1 MLTFSTSQRT
11 LPQVRFSQASSW
23 RRNRGWISVQA
34 RQNLSKHK
42 ILYLPFPIISSRL
55 RTSREMEMLRIASLN
70 TFVWLNN
77 LKSLTIGRLL
87 HTSTRDALTYQL
99 KPSMLKAKLK
109 LTKDLVS
116 ARKKFWTFS
125 KPWTTLK
132 QPLRRLRIP
141 AFPRLSVKSLVNW
154 FVFTKLSPL
163 TSPLVMNSIALSN
176 ILRSVLRPLN
186 APTTKKRKLNAIR
199 ESVSSMKNWVS

>member
-1 MLTFSTSQRT
+1 M
-11 LPQVRFSQASSW
+11 
-23 RRNRGWISVQA
+23 QA

-116 ARKKFWTFS
+116 ARKKF
-125 KPWTTLK
+125 
-132 QPLRRLRIP
+132 
-141 AFPRLSVKSLVNW
+141 
-154 FVFTKLSPL
+154 
-163 TSPLVMNSIALSN
+163 
-176 ILRSVLRPLN
+176 
-186 APTTKKRKLNAIR
+186 
-199 ESVSSMKNWVS
+199 